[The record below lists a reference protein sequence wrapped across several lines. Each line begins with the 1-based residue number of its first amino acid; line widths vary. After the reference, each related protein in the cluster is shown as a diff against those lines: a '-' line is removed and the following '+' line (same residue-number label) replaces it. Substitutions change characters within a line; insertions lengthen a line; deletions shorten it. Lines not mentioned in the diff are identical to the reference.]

1 MTYILIDLTVSY
13 FNPKFA
19 YNKIIKKLT
28 LLWVK
33 LYYKNY
39 AKFKILSKVSKNLK
53 EILLFIMYNL

>member
-33 LYYKNY
+33 LYYKNSK
-39 AKFKILSKVSKNLK
+39 KF
-53 EILLFIMYNL
+53 